1 MKTFYLTTLLLTLG
15 IASNAQTQKGT
26 ININGQFGGNNGATR
41 DEQNGGAVKKFS
53 FQANPNVGYFI
64 KDNWEVGAGVSFG
77 RYQINY
83 KNPDPW
89 GTEKYNSNRLGLLAY
104 SKYYFGKGLVK
115 PYLTING
122 GHNWLFNKTIYTT
135 TGEDKYKAGFWN
147 VGGGAGL
154 TWFASSRVG
163 LFTQLTYD
171 RNWNPVAPSNGAL
184 NLNFGVQVNLGK
196 KK

>member
-1 MKTFYLTTLLLTLG
+1 MKIFYLTTLLLSLG
-15 IASNAQTQKGT
+15 IAANAQTEKGT
-26 ININGQFGGNNGATR
+26 ININGQFGSNSGARR
-41 DEQNGGAVKKFS
+41 DEQNGGAIKEFS
-53 FQANPNVGYFI
+53 FQVNPNVGYFI
-64 KDNWEVGAGVSFG
+64 KNNWEVGAGVSFG
-77 RYQINY
+77 RYQLNNKGPFPIG
-83 KNPDPW
+83 P
-89 GTEKYNSNRLGLLAY
+89 EKYHSNKLGFLAY
-104 SKYYFGKGLVK
+104 SKYYFGKGQVK

-122 GHNWLFNKTIYTT
+122 GHNLLFVKASYATS
-135 TGEDKYKAGFWN
+135 GDQKYKTDFWN

-171 RNWNPVAPSNGAL
+171 RNWNPMAPSIGAL